1 MSILLPCYN
10 LAALALFVI
19 QETMGRSSGAFPID
33 WYILI
38 SAFSGCMIQ
47 EFIYWFE
54 LRHQIAR
61 GYIPPE
67 LTSAPYW
74 IITICSMIVFSFGSY
89 FYFTLSENRAEL
101 NFFTIAIF
109 SAGFPRLFKG
119 AVQQLGT
126 TSQKG
131 GNKTFTAQPERK
143 FSLKDY
149 LMMR

>member
-1 MSILLPCYN
+1 MNSGIPVF
-10 LAALALFVI
+10 LALTFYMI
-19 QETMGRSSGAFPID
+19 QEAAGNTSGLFPVN

-61 GYIPPE
+61 GNIPPE
-67 LTSAPYW
+67 LTSGPYW
-74 IITICSMIVFSFGSY
+74 MITLCSIVVFSLGSY
-89 FYFTLSENRAEL
+89 FYFTFSEDQANL

-119 AVQQLGT
+119 AVQQLGA
-126 TSQKG
+126 SPKPVRH
-131 GNKTFTAQPERK
+131 KTFAAEPEREFK
-143 FSLKDY
+143 LKDY